1 MDEYGLERR
10 RFLKYAGATA
20 AAVVGLS
27 ALGWDYLMRREPTA
41 PSGKSTKGPVLV
53 KDEALIPDAPENFQ
67 QTRHLVLRGSNRD
80 IGRTLA
86 EIARR
91 DLGVDKL
98 AKYAD
103 SIYGEARRTYLKD
116 NFAALYERSLG
127 VADAFGL
134 AEDDTRF
141 DTTTLPYDLGSL
153 ACSSVCFPPNTTAN
167 GHTLVSRNMEWYT
180 VSAVELLTGKKA
192 PQAPVMG
199 KHGFIAEFYPDQ
211 DCASMQT
218 TFMELLN
225 FPMDGINEHGLSAT
239 ALVDQQG
246 RGQPIPGVG
255 GHDAG
260 LSTMHVISLLMTQC
274 KTVREAKLMILRQ
287 RIFFPVEALHWVI
300 SDPTGASTIFEADS
314 RTGEYVFV
322 DGNEGKPQV
331 CTNHAL
337 HVYPTPASFPQTD
350 PKANYNTFNRFRT
363 LQDAVDS
370 RQDKFTVD
378 DCFQILSKVYGAT
391 DDAEE
396 AGAHNP
402 YPIRTLWTFVMDLTD
417 RTIYIKYYLRD
428 ASKIEGTKGVNLLLT
443 DPIKIRLSPSA
454 GSFAT

>member
-1 MDEYGLERR
+1 M
-10 RFLKYAGATA
+10 YAGATA
-20 AAVVGLS
+20 AVVGVS
-27 ALGWDYLMRREPTA
+27 ALGWNYLMRREPAVPLGTT
-41 PSGKSTKGPVLV
+41 TKGQVLV
-53 KDEALIPDAPENFQ
+53 KDEALIPDATENFQ
-67 QTRHLVLRGSNRD
+67 EIRHLVLRGSNRD

-91 DLGVDKL
+91 DLGVSKL

-103 SIYGEARRTYLKD
+103 STYGEARRIYLKD

-134 AEDDTRF
+134 AEDDTNF

-153 ACSSVCFPPNTTAN
+153 ACSSVCYPPNTTAN
-167 GHTLVSRNMEWYT
+167 GHTLLSRNMEWYT
-180 VSAVELLTGKKA
+180 VSALELLTGKKD

-199 KHGFIAEFYPDQ
+199 KHGFIAEFYPHGGY
-211 DCASMQT
+211 ASMQT
-218 TFMELLN
+218 TFMEFLN
-225 FPMDGINEHGLSAT
+225 FPFDGINEHGLSAT

-246 RGQPIPGVG
+246 RGEPIPGVG

-260 LSTMHVISLLMTQC
+260 LSTMHVISLLMAQC

-331 CTNHAL
+331 CTNHAVHL
-337 HVYPTPASFPQTD
+337 YPTPASFPQTD

-370 RQDKFTVD
+370 HQDKFTVD
-378 DCFQILSKVYGAT
+378 DCFQIMSKVYGAT

-402 YPIRTLWTFVMDLTD
+402 YPIRTLWTLVMDLTD

-428 ASKIEGTKGVNLLLT
+428 ANKIEGTKDVNLLLT
-443 DPIKIRLSPSA
+443 DPIKIRL
-454 GSFAT
+454 GT